1 MKEKIIEKRVMKM
14 KKVFVTL
21 LMLMMVVGL
30 FANNEDAGTTTTSGT
45 DTAKITATVGAVNE
59 AWFTTDSNLS
69 KPDADVT
76 VSLNNDDSGVL
87 DGNKTVTIYVAAK
100 TNVISGCDIK
110 ISGSALTLD
119 SEVEASDLPDNS
131 YIDLLISTIETGED
145 EPQTYVAS
153 SPASAEPTSH
163 YTEPE
168 EAIEFNLTPQNGL
181 ETLSKGLSIKI
192 NNGEQ
197 NDKYD
202 KLTAGGYSAWLIMTY
217 SAKA

>member
-1 MKEKIIEKRVMKM
+1 M

-30 FANNEDAGTTTTSGT
+30 FANGEDAGTTTTSGTT

-59 AWFTTDSNLS
+59 AWFAATDSTES
-69 KPDADVT
+69 QPVAGVE
-76 VSLNNDDSGVL
+76 VSLNDEFDKL
-87 DGNKTVTIYVAAK
+87 DYTKTVTIYATAK
-100 TNVISGCDIK
+100 TNVTSGCHIK
-110 ISGSALTLD
+110 ITGSALTLN
-119 SEVEASDLPDNS
+119 SVTSNHPDKS
-131 YIDLLISTIETGED
+131 YIDLLISTIETED
-145 EPQTYVAS
+145 NVTPQTYVAS
-153 SPASAEPTSH
+153 SPASGEPTSH

-217 SAKA
+217 SANA

>member
-69 KPDADVT
+69 KPGADVT
-76 VSLNNDDSGVL
+76 VSLNNDSGVL

-119 SEVEASDLPDNS
+119 TEESPVQDNS
-131 YIDLLISTIETGED
+131 YIDLLISTIEPED
-145 EPQTYVAS
+145 NGTSQTYVAS
-153 SPASAEPTSH
+153 SPASGKPSDH
-163 YTEPE
+163 YTTPE
-168 EAIEFNLTPQNGL
+168 KTIEFNLTPEDGL
-181 ETLSKGLSIKI
+181 DTLSKGLTIKI
-192 NNGEQ
+192 NNGE
-197 NDKYD
+197 NNTKYGN
-202 KLTAGGYSAWLIMTY
+202 LTAGDYSAWLIMTY
-217 SAKA
+217 SPKA

>member
-1 MKEKIIEKRVMKM
+1 M

-30 FANNEDAGTTTTSGT
+30 FAAT
-45 DTAKITATVGAVNE
+45 DTAKITAKVGAVNE

-110 ISGSALTLD
+110 ITGSALTLN
-119 SEVEASDLPDNS
+119 SVTSNHPDKS
-131 YIDLLISTIETGED
+131 YIDLLISTVETGEGAD
-145 EPQTYVAS
+145 AQTYVAS
-153 SPASAEPTSH
+153 SPASGEPTIH
-163 YTEPE
+163 YTTPE
-168 EAIEFNLTPQNGL
+168 KAIEFKLTPTNGL
-181 ETLSKGLSIKI
+181 ETLSKTLTIEI
-192 NNGEQ
+192 NGNEK
-197 NDKYD
+197 NTKYG
-202 KLTAGGYSAWLIMTY
+202 KLTAGDYSAWLIMTY
-217 SAKA
+217 SPEG